1 MARRAGS
8 NDVDA
13 AAHFDCGD
21 DGSDLVK
28 VTAVRQSSGEVLGER
43 LEAHVVE
50 VDAHADLDPGEL
62 QPQAGAAAAA
72 AKIA

>member
-1 MARRAGS
+1 MRAS
-8 NDVDA
+8 QSRTLS
-13 AAHFDCGD
+13 CP
-21 DGSDLVK
+21 SILRDLVK
-28 VTAVRQSSGEVLGER
+28 VTAVRQSSGEVLGEC

-50 VDAHADLDPGEL
+50 VDAHADLNPGEL

>member
-1 MARRAGS
+1 M
-8 NDVDA
+8 
-13 AAHFDCGD
+13 
-21 DGSDLVK
+21 
-28 VTAVRQSSGEVLGER
+28 RQSSGEVLGER

-62 QPQAGAAAAA
+62 QPQAGAAATT